1 MSTQA
6 FSFNALRAQFVGLE
20 GRHPGLWPPLPRL
33 LCPLFATLLIII
45 VGGWLVWSTQWE
57 TLERGAE
64 SERKLRIEFERKVA
78 QAQHL
83 DALRKQKAEVE
94 AQVLR
99 QERQLPGK
107 AEIDALLAE
116 ISQVGT
122 VRGLQFELFKPGQ
135 LKIGEHYAELPIEMR
150 LSGSYHALAGFV
162 SDVANLS
169 RIVTIDRIALTQLR
183 DGVLALE
190 CVAHTFRYLDAAEAE
205 QKKKQRTSERK
216 QQVLR

>member
-1 MSTQA
+1 MNIQA
-6 FSFNALRAQFVGLE
+6 CSFNTLRAQFEGLE

-33 LCPLFATLLIII
+33 LCPLLTALLVII
-45 VGGWLVWSTQWE
+45 VGGWLVWSVQWE
-57 TLERGAE
+57 ALESGAE
-64 SERKLRIEFERKVA
+64 SEGKLRTEFERKVA

-83 DALRKQKAEVE
+83 DGLRKQKAQVE
-94 AQVLR
+94 AQVLQ

-116 ISQVGT
+116 ISQAGA

-135 LKIGEHYAELPIEMR
+135 LKIGEHYAELPIEIR

-162 SDVANLS
+162 SDVANMS
-169 RIVTIDRIALTQLR
+169 RIVTIDRITLTQLR
-183 DGVLALE
+183 EGVLAFE
-190 CVAHTFRYLDAAEAE
+190 CVAHTFRYLEVGEAE
-205 QKKKQRTSERK
+205 QKKQRTPEHK

>member
-1 MSTQA
+1 MNTPSI
-6 FSFNALRAQFVGLE
+6 SFKTLRAQFEGLE
-20 GRHPGLWPPLPRL
+20 GRHPGLWPPLPRM
-33 LCPLFATLLIII
+33 LCPLLVGFLVIIA
-45 VGGWLVWSTQWE
+45 GGWLVWSTQWE
-57 TLERGAE
+57 TLESGAQ
-64 SERKLRIEFERKVA
+64 SEQNLRAEFERKVA

-83 DALRKQKAEVE
+83 DVLRKQKNEVE
-94 AQVLR
+94 AEVLQ

-107 AEIDALLAE
+107 ADIDALLAE
-116 ISQVGT
+116 ISQMGA

-135 LKIGEHYAELPIEMR
+135 LKLGEHYAELPIEIR

-162 SDVANLS
+162 SDVANMS

-183 DGVLALE
+183 EGVLAFE

-205 QKKKQRTSERK
+205 QKKQRTPERK

>member
-1 MSTQA
+1 MNTQA
-6 FSFNALRAQFVGLE
+6 LSFKTLRTQFEGLE

-33 LCPLFATLLIII
+33 LCPLLVTLLVVI

-57 TLERGAE
+57 TLESGAE
-64 SERKLRIEFERKVA
+64 SERKLRAEFERKVA

-83 DALRKQKAEVE
+83 DILRKQKAEVE
-94 AQVLR
+94 AEVLQ

-107 AEIDALLAE
+107 ADIDALLAE
-116 ISQVGT
+116 ISQMGAI
-122 VRGLQFELFKPGQ
+122 RGLQFELFKPGQ
-135 LKIGEHYAELPIEMR
+135 LKIGEHYAELPIEIR
-150 LSGSYHALAGFV
+150 LSGSYHALARFV
-162 SDVANLS
+162 SDVANMS

-183 DGVLALE
+183 EGVLAFE

-205 QKKKQRTSERK
+205 QKKQRTPERK

>member
-1 MSTQA
+1 MNTQA
-6 FSFNALRAQFVGLE
+6 LSFKTLRTQFEGLE

-33 LCPLFATLLIII
+33 LCPLLVTLLVVI

-57 TLERGAE
+57 TLESGAE
-64 SERKLRIEFERKVA
+64 SERKLRAEFERKVA

-83 DALRKQKAEVE
+83 DVLRKQKAEVE
-94 AQVLR
+94 AEVLQ

-107 AEIDALLAE
+107 ADIDALLAE
-116 ISQVGT
+116 ISQMGS

-135 LKIGEHYAELPIEMR
+135 LKIGEHYAELPIEIR

-162 SDVANLS
+162 SDVANMS

-183 DGVLALE
+183 EGVLAFE
-190 CVAHTFRYLDAAEAE
+190 CVAHTFRYLDTAEAE
-205 QKKKQRTSERK
+205 QKKQRTPERK

>member
-1 MSTQA
+1 MNTQA
-6 FSFNALRAQFVGLE
+6 LSFKTLRTQFEGLE

-33 LCPLFATLLIII
+33 LCPLLVTLLVVI

-57 TLERGAE
+57 TLESGAE
-64 SERKLRIEFERKVA
+64 SERKLRAEFERKVA

-94 AQVLR
+94 AEVLQ

-107 AEIDALLAE
+107 ADIDALLAE
-116 ISQVGT
+116 ISQMGA

-135 LKIGEHYAELPIEMR
+135 LKIGEHYAELPIEIR
-150 LSGSYHALAGFV
+150 LSGSYHALARFV
-162 SDVANLS
+162 SDVANMS

-183 DGVLALE
+183 EGVLAFE

-205 QKKKQRTSERK
+205 QKKQRTPERK

>member
-1 MSTQA
+1 VNTQA
-6 FSFNALRAQFVGLE
+6 LSFKTLRTQFEGLE

-33 LCPLFATLLIII
+33 LCPLLVTLLVVI

-57 TLERGAE
+57 TLESGAE
-64 SERKLRIEFERKVA
+64 SERRLRAEFERKVA

-83 DALRKQKAEVE
+83 DVLRKQKAEVE
-94 AQVLR
+94 AEVFQ

-107 AEIDALLAE
+107 ADIDALLAE
-116 ISQVGT
+116 ISQMGS

-135 LKIGEHYAELPIEMR
+135 LKIGEHYAELPIEIR

-162 SDVANLS
+162 SDVANMS

-183 DGVLALE
+183 EGVLAFE

-205 QKKKQRTSERK
+205 QKKQRTPERK

>member
-1 MSTQA
+1 MNTRA
-6 FSFNALRAQFVGLE
+6 FSFKTLRAQFEGLE

-33 LCPLFATLLIII
+33 LCPLLVTLLVI
-45 VGGWLVWSTQWE
+45 VIGGWLVWSTQWE
-57 TLERGAE
+57 TLESGAE
-64 SERKLRIEFERKVA
+64 SEHKLRTEFERKVA
-78 QAQHL
+78 QAHHL
-83 DALRKQKAEVE
+83 DTLRKQKAEVE
-94 AQVLR
+94 ARVLQ

-116 ISQVGT
+116 ISQMGA

-135 LKIGEHYAELPIEMR
+135 LKIGEHYAELPIEIR

-162 SDVANLS
+162 SDIANMS

-183 DGVLALE
+183 EGALAFE

-205 QKKKQRTSERK
+205 QKKQRTPERK

>member
-1 MSTQA
+1 MNTQA
-6 FSFNALRAQFVGLE
+6 LSFKTLRTQFEGLE

-33 LCPLFATLLIII
+33 LCPLLVTLLVVI

-57 TLERGAE
+57 TLESGAE
-64 SERKLRIEFERKVA
+64 SERKLRAEFERKVA

-94 AQVLR
+94 AEVLQ

-107 AEIDALLAE
+107 ADIDALLAE
-116 ISQVGT
+116 ISQMGAI
-122 VRGLQFELFKPGQ
+122 RGLQFELFKPGQ
-135 LKIGEHYAELPIEMR
+135 LKIGEHYAELPIEIR
-150 LSGSYHALAGFV
+150 LSGSYHALARFV
-162 SDVANLS
+162 SDVANMS

-183 DGVLALE
+183 EGVLAFE

-205 QKKKQRTSERK
+205 QKKQRTPERK

>member
-1 MSTQA
+1 MNIQA
-6 FSFNALRAQFVGLE
+6 CSFNTLRAQFEGLE

-33 LCPLFATLLIII
+33 LCPLLVTLLVVI

-57 TLERGAE
+57 TLESGAE
-64 SERKLRIEFERKVA
+64 SERKLRAEFERKVA

-83 DALRKQKAEVE
+83 DILRKQKAEVE
-94 AQVLR
+94 AEVLQ

-107 AEIDALLAE
+107 ADIDALLAE
-116 ISQVGT
+116 ISQMGS

-135 LKIGEHYAELPIEMR
+135 LKIGEHYAELPIEIR

-162 SDVANLS
+162 SDVANMS

-183 DGVLALE
+183 EGVLAFE
-190 CVAHTFRYLDAAEAE
+190 CMAHTFRYLDTAEAE
-205 QKKKQRTSERK
+205 QKKQRTPERK

>member
-1 MSTQA
+1 MSTRA
-6 FSFNALRAQFVGLE
+6 FSFNVLRAQFEGLE

-33 LCPLFATLLIII
+33 LCPLLVAFLVTIT
-45 VGGWLVWSTQWE
+45 GGWLVWSAQWE
-57 TLERGAE
+57 ALDNGAE
-64 SERKLRIEFERKVA
+64 SERKLRTEFERKVA

-83 DALRKQKAEVE
+83 DVLRKQKTEVE
-94 AQVLR
+94 AQVLQ
-99 QERQLPGK
+99 QERQLPAK

-116 ISQVGT
+116 ISQVGA

-135 LKIGEHYAELPIEMR
+135 LKIGEHYAELPIEIR

-162 SDVANLS
+162 SDVANMS

-183 DGVLALE
+183 EGVLAFE

-205 QKKKQRTSERK
+205 QKKQGTPERK
-216 QQVLR
+216 PQVLR

>member
-1 MSTQA
+1 MNTQA
-6 FSFNALRAQFVGLE
+6 LSFKTLRTQFEGLE

-33 LCPLFATLLIII
+33 LCPLLVTLLVVI

-57 TLERGAE
+57 TLESGAE
-64 SERKLRIEFERKVA
+64 SERRLRAEFERKVA

-83 DALRKQKAEVE
+83 DVLRKQKAEVE
-94 AQVLR
+94 AEVFQ

-107 AEIDALLAE
+107 ADIDALLAE
-116 ISQVGT
+116 ISQMGS

-135 LKIGEHYAELPIEMR
+135 LKIGEHYAELPIEIR

-162 SDVANLS
+162 SDVANMS

-183 DGVLALE
+183 EGVLAFE

-205 QKKKQRTSERK
+205 QKKQRTPERK

>member
-1 MSTQA
+1 MNTQA
-6 FSFNALRAQFVGLE
+6 FSFKMLRTQFEGLE

-33 LCPLFATLLIII
+33 LCPLLVTLLVVV

-57 TLERGAE
+57 TLESGAE
-64 SERKLRIEFERKVA
+64 SERKLRAEFERKVA

-83 DALRKQKAEVE
+83 DVLRKQKAEVE
-94 AQVLR
+94 AEVLQ

-107 AEIDALLAE
+107 ADIDALLAE
-116 ISQVGT
+116 ISQMGA

-135 LKIGEHYAELPIEMR
+135 LKIGEHYAELPIEIR

-162 SDVANLS
+162 SDVANMS

-183 DGVLALE
+183 EGVLAFE
-190 CVAHTFRYLDAAEAE
+190 CMAHTFRYLDTAEAE
-205 QKKKQRTSERK
+205 QKKQRTPERK

>member
-1 MSTQA
+1 MNTQA
-6 FSFNALRAQFVGLE
+6 LSFKTLRTQFEGLE

-33 LCPLFATLLIII
+33 LCPLLVTLLVVI

-57 TLERGAE
+57 TLASGAE
-64 SERKLRIEFERKVA
+64 SERKLRAEFERKVA

-83 DALRKQKAEVE
+83 DVLRKQKAEVE
-94 AQVLR
+94 AEVLQ

-107 AEIDALLAE
+107 ADIDALLAE
-116 ISQVGT
+116 ISQMGAI
-122 VRGLQFELFKPGQ
+122 RGLQFELFKPGQ
-135 LKIGEHYAELPIEMR
+135 LKIGEHYAELPIEIR

-162 SDVANLS
+162 SDVANMS

-183 DGVLALE
+183 EGVLAFE

-205 QKKKQRTSERK
+205 QKKQRTPERK

>member
-1 MSTQA
+1 MNTQA
-6 FSFNALRAQFVGLE
+6 LSFKTLRTQFEGLE

-33 LCPLFATLLIII
+33 LCPLLVTLLVVI

-57 TLERGAE
+57 TLESGAE
-64 SERKLRIEFERKVA
+64 SERKLRAEFERKVA

-83 DALRKQKAEVE
+83 DVLRKQKAEVE
-94 AQVLR
+94 AEVLQ

-107 AEIDALLAE
+107 ADIDALLAE
-116 ISQVGT
+116 ISQMGS

-135 LKIGEHYAELPIEMR
+135 LKIGEHYAELPIEIR

-162 SDVANLS
+162 SDVANMS

-183 DGVLALE
+183 EGVLAFE

-205 QKKKQRTSERK
+205 QKKQRTPERK

>member
-1 MSTQA
+1 MNTQA
-6 FSFNALRAQFVGLE
+6 LSFKTLRTQFEGLE

-33 LCPLFATLLIII
+33 LCPLLAALLVVI

-57 TLERGAE
+57 TLESGAE
-64 SERKLRIEFERKVA
+64 TERKLRAEFERKVA

-83 DALRKQKAEVE
+83 DVLRKQKAEVE
-94 AQVLR
+94 AEVLQ

-107 AEIDALLAE
+107 ADIDALLAE
-116 ISQVGT
+116 ISQMGAI
-122 VRGLQFELFKPGQ
+122 RGLQFELFKPGQ
-135 LKIGEHYAELPIEMR
+135 LKIGEHYAELPIEIR

-162 SDVANLS
+162 SDVANMS

-183 DGVLALE
+183 EGVLAFE
-190 CVAHTFRYLDAAEAE
+190 CVAHTFRYLDVAEAE
-205 QKKKQRTSERK
+205 QKKQRTPERK

>member
-1 MSTQA
+1 VNTQA
-6 FSFNALRAQFVGLE
+6 FSFKTLRTQFEGLE

-33 LCPLFATLLIII
+33 LCPLLVTLLVVI

-57 TLERGAE
+57 TLESGAE
-64 SERKLRIEFERKVA
+64 SERKLRAEFERKVA

-83 DALRKQKAEVE
+83 DVLRKQKAEVE
-94 AQVLR
+94 AEVLQ

-107 AEIDALLAE
+107 ADIDALLAE
-116 ISQVGT
+116 ISQMGA

-135 LKIGEHYAELPIEMR
+135 LKIGEHYAELPIEIR

-162 SDVANLS
+162 SDVANMS

-183 DGVLALE
+183 EGVLAFE
-190 CVAHTFRYLDAAEAE
+190 CMAHTFRYLDTAEAE
-205 QKKKQRTSERK
+205 QKKQRTPERK

>member
-1 MSTQA
+1 MNTQA
-6 FSFNALRAQFVGLE
+6 LSFKTLRTQFEGLE

-33 LCPLFATLLIII
+33 LCPLLVTLLVVI

-57 TLERGAE
+57 TLESGAE
-64 SERKLRIEFERKVA
+64 SERKLRAEFERKVA

-83 DALRKQKAEVE
+83 DVLRKQKAEVE
-94 AQVLR
+94 AEVLQ

-107 AEIDALLAE
+107 ADIDALLAE
-116 ISQVGT
+116 ISQMGSI
-122 VRGLQFELFKPGQ
+122 RGLQFELFKPGQ
-135 LKIGEHYAELPIEMR
+135 LKIGEHYAELPIEIR

-162 SDVANLS
+162 SDVANMS

-183 DGVLALE
+183 EGVLAFE
-190 CVAHTFRYLDAAEAE
+190 CVAHTFRYLDTAEAE
-205 QKKKQRTSERK
+205 QKKQRTPERK